1 MADLFTLEGL
11 VALLT
16 LTSLETVLGIDNIVF
31 IAIVAGRLPAE
42 LRDKARVVGLS
53 LAVVTR
59 IMLLLTLSF
68 LMKLTEPLFHVAAH
82 GVSGKD
88 LILLIGGGFLIAK
101 STHEIHLKL
110 EEVGEERDETKAAG
124 SFLAVLAQILMIDLI
139 FSLDSVITAVGMVNN
154 ISIMVTAVILSIG
167 IMLAFSKSIV
177 SFIERHPTVKMLALS
192 FLILIGVLLVAEG
205 CGKHIEKGYV
215 YFAMAFSLAV
225 ELLNIKATARRKAHK
240 TPSVSTSR

>member
-1 MADLFTLEGL
+1 MTELFTLEGL
-11 VALLT
+11 IALLT

-31 IAIVAGRLPAE
+31 IAIVAGKLPAE
-42 LRDKARVVGLS
+42 QRDKARIMGLS
-53 LAVVTR
+53 LAVITR
-59 IMLLLTLSF
+59 VLLLLTLSF
-68 LMKLTEPLFHVAAH
+68 LMRLTEPLFHVGAH

-110 EEVGEERDETKAAG
+110 EEVEEEREETKVRG
-124 SFLAVLAQILMIDLI
+124 NFLAVLAQILMIDII

-154 ISIMVTAVILSIG
+154 ISIMIAAVVLSIG
-167 IMLAFSKSIV
+167 VMLTFSKAIV
-177 SFIERHPTVKMLALS
+177 SFIEKHPTVKMLALS

-225 ELLNIKATARRKAHK
+225 ELLNIKATAKKKAK
-240 TPSVSTSR
+240 KSMALQS